1 MQARPAAAVPHS
13 PSEAD
18 ALILAAEEADAS
30 PQRSE
35 VMAAVDLG
43 SNSFHMVL
51 ARLHHGQLAI
61 IDRLKEMV
69 RLAAGL
75 QEDGSLDTDSRD
87 RALACLGRFGERL
100 RDMHADTVRV
110 VGTNTLRK
118 ARSSHDFLERAEA
131 ALGHPVDV
139 ISGIEEARLIYSGVA
154 QHSPAVDGRRLV
166 IDIGGGST
174 EIIIGSGFDPRY
186 LESISLGCVRMT
198 RAVFSDDLYDTERF
212 ASARMSIRLALSP
225 FAAAYRRVGWKK
237 AVGSS
242 GTIRAA
248 QRIAHNLGLSDG
260 TLTPDAVQE
269 MIARVIAA
277 KRLSKLN
284 LPGLSEER
292 APVFAGGIAILG
304 GVMDSLGIHEMTVSD
319 GALREGLLYDM
330 LGSVQDQNAH
340 ARTVRA
346 FEGRFHVDRIQA
358 DRVEQTALRLFD
370 AVCSDW
376 GLDDPRCRTLLSWAA
391 RLHEIGLDIAHS
403 RYHLHSGY
411 LLENAEM
418 PGFVLLEQQIIAAL
432 VRAHRRKLDSFSA
445 DSLPRRWRGHIRHM
459 LVLLRLAVLLNRTR
473 RPVEIPD
480 IGLVASP
487 DSLQLAF
494 PSDWLSAN
502 TLTKAS
508 LSEEVNLLATIG
520 FELEVAENAAL

>member
-1 MQARPAAAVPHS
+1 MRPRRVVAAHRS
-13 PSEAD
+13 RSEVVVLTL
-18 ALILAAEEADAS
+18 ALEEARAS
-30 PQRSE
+30 ERSE

-43 SNSFHMVL
+43 SNSFHMVV

-75 QEDGSLDTDSRD
+75 QDDGMLDEASRS

-118 ARSSHDFLERAEA
+118 TRSRQDFLEAAEA

-139 ISGIEEARLIYSGVA
+139 ITGIEEARLIYSGVA
-154 QHSPAVDGRRLV
+154 HHSPAVDGRRLV
-166 IDIGGGST
+166 VDIGGGST
-174 EIIIGSGFDPRY
+174 EVIIGAGNEPRY
-186 LESISLGCVRMT
+186 LESVSLGCVRMT
-198 RAVFSDDLYDTERF
+198 RTAFADDRFSPGHF
-212 ASARMSIRLALSP
+212 ATARMSIRLALSP
-225 FAAAYRRVGWKK
+225 FAAAYRRVGWNK
-237 AVGSS
+237 AIGSS

-248 QRIAHNLGLSDG
+248 QRIAHHLGLSDG
-260 TLTPDAVQE
+260 TLTPAAVE
-269 MIARVIAA
+269 TIIERIVAAR
-277 KRLSKLN
+277 RLSKLS

-304 GVMDSLGIHEMTVSD
+304 GVMDSLGIAEMTVSD

-330 LGSVQDQNAH
+330 LGTAQDEDAH
-340 ARTVRA
+340 IRTVRA

-358 DRVEQTALRLFD
+358 DRVEATALKLFD
-370 AVCSDW
+370 AAAGGW
-376 GLDDPRCRTLLSWAA
+376 GLADPRCRMLLRWAA

-418 PGFVLLEQQIIAAL
+418 PGFVLLEQDILAAL
-432 VRAHRRKLDSFSA
+432 VRFHRRKLDAFSVEG
-445 DSLPRRWRGHIRHM
+445 LPERWRTRIRHM

-473 RPVEIPD
+473 SPVDIPEIDLQADADALALTFP
-480 IGLVASP
+480 IG
-487 DSLQLAF
+487 
-494 PSDWLSAN
+494 WLSAN
-502 TLTKAS
+502 ALTSAS
-508 LSEEVNLLATIG
+508 LVEECELLAGIG
-520 FELEVAENAAL
+520 FELRVTERATS